1 MSNVAY
7 GTKEWY
13 DLVDR
18 KKKEYPAGTR
28 VVLDGPLRDEP
39 RKIPVGMKGIV
50 HYVDDTGTVFVKWD
64 DGSYLGLIVEDNYH
78 KVV

>member
-13 DLVDR
+13 DLVER
-18 KKKEYPAGTR
+18 KKKEYPEGTR
-28 VVLDGPLRDEP
+28 VMLDAPLKGESE
-39 RKIPVGMKGIV
+39 KIPVGMKGIV
-50 HYVDDTGTVFVKWD
+50 HHVDDIGTVFVKWD
-64 DGSYLGLIVEDNYH
+64 DGSYLGLVVEDSYH